1 MQVTAGEFSVGDVII
16 GQDKSATATIVSIDT
31 SSALPAGK
39 FVIKALSC
47 PSNNCGTDP
56 FNDNEVIKSGTISA
70 IYTDLTAPLGYRYRD
85 QIYKPRCFLF
95 KNDGKTTAT
104 YDGAQK
110 FAQMAMATDPN
121 PAQIKRPTSLVAYLM
136 EAGKVPYEGTAA
148 ATTGGVLATEV
159 HLPGIGM
166 MGVGD
171 ISYDLMKDSSKGETA
186 WTYLWDVDSMSYPVQ
201 SQNIVGA
208 SNKLGKSMDTDCTLD
223 TECTL
228 DTVQYGYKIESSLKP
243 GTMMTATYDEINSGI
258 LYGAA
263 AFTISN
269 FVVREITIRNY
280 TVAEFWGAVGGLW
293 SASLMVCM
301 VFFSTTEIA
310 DAKHRLFR
318 VFNFTC
324 PANRDE
330 WMAEAEKEVANA
342 AEEEANDKFREIY
355 LAMKAAEAE
364 QTGR

>member
-110 FAQMAMATDPN
+110 FAQMAMATDLN
-121 PAQIKRPTSLVAYLM
+121 PAQIKRPTSLVAFLM

-148 ATTGGVLATEV
+148 ATTGGILATEV
-159 HLPGIGM
+159 HLPGFGM
-166 MGVGD
+166 MGIGD
-171 ISYDLMKDSSKGETA
+171 ISFDLLKDSSKGETA

-208 SNKLGKSMDTDCTLD
+208 SNSAGTTGGN
-223 TECTL
+223 TVG
-228 DTVQYGYKIESSLKP
+228 TVQYGYNIESSLKDNEF
-243 GTMMTATYDEINSGI
+243 MTATYAQINSGI
-258 LYGAA
+258 LYGAV

-330 WMAEAEKEVANA
+330 WMAEAGKEVANA
-342 AEEEANDKFREIY
+342 AEEEANDKFREMY